1 MNKTKSTISKKMNST
16 SKSKNTDQMNN
27 TQSNN
32 ASSLS
37 QTIRLPLQ
45 NSLSSSYVRLISNN
59 DYEFLLPLKVA
70 ECSLKIKQQIR
81 DFRHEQNLKQGNIV
95 SDKNIPFKSTS
106 NLLKIEAE
114 KAIISNIST
123 IYDDNNKDII
133 SLKVNFRGEVVE
145 ALVDYLNYKY
155 YYENINVPD
164 NMKQVP
170 AFDIREDLSLEVL
183 IISNEFGC

>member
-16 SKSKNTDQMNN
+16 NKSKLTDQMNN

-45 NSLSSSYVRLISNN
+45 NSLSSSYIRLISND
-59 DYEFLLPLKVA
+59 DYEFYLPLKVA
-70 ECSLKIKQQIR
+70 ECALKIKQQIKE
-81 DFRHEQNLKQGNIV
+81 FKHEQNLKLGNIV
-95 SDKNIPFKSTS
+95 SEKNSIIKSTN
-106 NLLKIEAE
+106 NLISIEAE
-114 KAIISNIST
+114 KTITSNIST

-133 SLKVNFRGEVVE
+133 SLKVNFRGEIVE

-170 AFDIREDLSLEVL
+170 SFDIRDDLSLDVL